1 MYVTVLSIMALAGT
15 IIMLRRHIRRRKVK
29 EMYCF
34 IPARPVEKS
43 CLTMTMQSCGP
54 IIDKALECLSNNDN
68 IAVCKNHRIGSQ
80 TIDIISDKVRN
91 SSADT
96 DDIIGKTALYCEYM
110 LEATDKIAETT
121 RHLVTSPDG
130 YIPISYKCEIETI
143 RGGIVRLS
151 QLADSILSSDVDTM
165 KINGDAGLEKDFI
178 EHSIAVHS
186 KGMTHED
193 FDEGAPSYSYLMLLY
208 YLHSFISSFLQAIKN
223 IEISNKPMTA

>member
-1 MYVTVLSIMALAGT
+1 MYVTVLSIMALAGI

-96 DDIIGKTALYCEYM
+96 DDTIGKTALYCEYM

-151 QLADSILSSDVDTM
+151 QLADSILSSDVDTV

-178 EHSIAVHS
+178 EHSIAIHS

-193 FDEGAPSYSYLMLLY
+193 FDEGVPAYSYLMLLY
-208 YLHSFISSFLQAIKN
+208 YLHSFVSSFSQALRN
-223 IEISNKPMTA
+223 IETNNKLKTA

>member
-1 MYVTVLSIMALAGT
+1 MYVTVLSIMALAG
-15 IIMLRRHIRRRKVK
+15 IIVMLRRHIRRRKVK

-96 DDIIGKTALYCEYM
+96 DDTIGKTALYCEYM

-130 YIPISYKCEIETI
+130 YITISYKCEIETI

-151 QLADSILSSDVDTM
+151 QLADSILGSDVDTM

-178 EHSIAVHS
+178 EHSIAIHS

>member
-1 MYVTVLSIMALAGT
+1 MYVTVLSIMALAGI

-43 CLTMTMQSCGP
+43 CLTMTMLSCGP

-96 DDIIGKTALYCEYM
+96 DDTIGKTALYCEYM

-151 QLADSILSSDVDTM
+151 QLADSILSSDVDTV

-178 EHSIAVHS
+178 EHSIAIHS

-193 FDEGAPSYSYLMLLY
+193 FDEGAP
-208 YLHSFISSFLQAIKN
+208 HIPI
-223 IEISNKPMTA
+223 

>member
-1 MYVTVLSIMALAGT
+1 MYVTVLSIMALAG
-15 IIMLRRHIRRRKVK
+15 IIVMLRRHIRRRKVK

-96 DDIIGKTALYCEYM
+96 DDTIGKTALYCEYM

-151 QLADSILSSDVDTM
+151 QLADSILSSDVDTV

-193 FDEGAPSYSYLMLLY
+193 FDEGAPAYSYLMLLY
-208 YLHSFISSFLQAIKN
+208 YLHSFVSSFSQALKN
-223 IEISNKPMTA
+223 IETSNKMTA

>member
-1 MYVTVLSIMALAGT
+1 MYVTVLSIMALAGI

-80 TIDIISDKVRN
+80 TIDIISDKVRY

-96 DDIIGKTALYCEYM
+96 DDTIGKTALYCEYM

-151 QLADSILSSDVDTM
+151 QLADNILSSNVDTV

-193 FDEGAPSYSYLMLLY
+193 FYEGAPSYSYLMLLY

-223 IEISNKPMTA
+223 IKTSNKPMTA

>member
-1 MYVTVLSIMALAGT
+1 MYVTVLSIMALAG
-15 IIMLRRHIRRRKVK
+15 IIVMLRRHIRRRKVK

-68 IAVCKNHRIGSQ
+68 IAVCKNPRIGSQ

-96 DDIIGKTALYCEYM
+96 DDTIGKTALYCEYM

-151 QLADSILSSDVDTM
+151 QLADSILSSDVDTV

-193 FDEGAPSYSYLMLLY
+193 FDEGASAYSYLMLLY
-208 YLHSFISSFLQAIKN
+208 YLHSFVCSFSQAIRN
-223 IEISNKPMTA
+223 TETGNKLMTA

>member
-1 MYVTVLSIMALAGT
+1 
-15 IIMLRRHIRRRKVK
+15 
-29 EMYCF
+29 
-34 IPARPVEKS
+34 
-43 CLTMTMQSCGP
+43 
-54 IIDKALECLSNNDN
+54 
-68 IAVCKNHRIGSQ
+68 
-80 TIDIISDKVRN
+80 
-91 SSADT
+91 
-96 DDIIGKTALYCEYM
+96 CEYM

-151 QLADSILSSDVDTM
+151 QLADSILSSDVDTV

-178 EHSIAVHS
+178 EHSIAIHS

-223 IEISNKPMTA
+223 PEISGVTRQSIKMQKTSEIQTISEVFRYPQPAFLRRILKWRGVPDYTGW

>member
-1 MYVTVLSIMALAGT
+1 MYVTVLSIMALAG
-15 IIMLRRHIRRRKVK
+15 IIVMLRRHIRKRKVK

-54 IIDKALECLSNNDN
+54 IIDKALKCLSNNDS

-96 DDIIGKTALYCEYM
+96 DDTIGKTALYCEYM

-121 RHLVTSPDG
+121 RHLVTFPDG
-130 YIPISYKCEIETI
+130 YISYKCEIETI

-151 QLADSILSSDVDTM
+151 QLADSILSSDVDTV

-178 EHSIAVHS
+178 EHSIAIHS

-223 IEISNKPMTA
+223 IKTSNKPMTA

>member
-1 MYVTVLSIMALAGT
+1 MYVTVLSIMALAG
-15 IIMLRRHIRRRKVK
+15 IIVMLRRHIRRHKVK

-54 IIDKALECLSNNDN
+54 IIDKALKCLSNNDS
-68 IAVCKNHRIGSQ
+68 IAVCKNHRIGSE
-80 TIDIISDKVRN
+80 TIDIISEKVRN
-91 SSADT
+91 CSADS
-96 DDIIGKTALYCEYM
+96 DDTIGKTALYCEYM

-151 QLADSILSSDVDTM
+151 QLSDSIFDRDEDTV
-165 KINGDAGLEKDFI
+165 KNNGDRGLEKDFI

-193 FDEGAPSYSYLMLLY
+193 FDEGAPAYSYLMLLY
-208 YLHSFISSFLQAIKN
+208 YLHSFVSSFSQALRN
-223 IEISNKPMTA
+223 IETNNKLKTA

>member
-1 MYVTVLSIMALAGT
+1 MYVTVLSIMALAG
-15 IIMLRRHIRRRKVK
+15 IIVMLRRHIRRRKVK

-96 DDIIGKTALYCEYM
+96 DDTIGKTALYCEYM

-151 QLADSILSSDVDTM
+151 QLADSILSSDVDTV

-193 FDEGAPSYSYLMLLY
+193 FHL
-208 YLHSFISSFLQAIKN
+208 I
-223 IEISNKPMTA
+223 

>member
-1 MYVTVLSIMALAGT
+1 MYVAVLSIMALAG
-15 IIMLRRHIRRRKVK
+15 IIVMLRRHIRRRKVK

-80 TIDIISDKVRN
+80 TIDIISDKVQN

-96 DDIIGKTALYCEYM
+96 DDTIGKTALYCEYM

-193 FDEGAPSYSYLMLLY
+193 FHL
-208 YLHSFISSFLQAIKN
+208 I
-223 IEISNKPMTA
+223 

>member
-1 MYVTVLSIMALAGT
+1 MHYMFISIIALAG
-15 IIMLRRHIRRRKVK
+15 IIVILQRHIRRRNIK
-29 EMYCF
+29 E
-34 IPARPVEKS
+34 ADRPVASRSVEKS
-43 CLTMTMQSCGP
+43 CLIMTMQLCSP

-96 DDIIGKTALYCEYM
+96 DDTIGKTALYCEYM

-151 QLADSILSSDVDTM
+151 QLADSILSSDVDTV

-178 EHSIAVHS
+178 EHSIAIHS

-223 IEISNKPMTA
+223 IKTSNKPMTA

>member
-1 MYVTVLSIMALAGT
+1 MYVTVLSIMALAGI

-96 DDIIGKTALYCEYM
+96 DDTIGKTALYCEYM

-151 QLADSILSSDVDTM
+151 QLADSILSSDVDTV

-193 FDEGAPSYSYLMLLY
+193 FHL
-208 YLHSFISSFLQAIKN
+208 I
-223 IEISNKPMTA
+223 

>member
-1 MYVTVLSIMALAGT
+1 MYVTVLSIMALVG
-15 IIMLRRHIRRRKVK
+15 IIVMLRRHIRRHKVK

-43 CLTMTMQSCGP
+43 CLTMTMLSCGP

-80 TIDIISDKVRN
+80 TIDIISDKVRDC
-91 SSADT
+91 SADT
-96 DDIIGKTALYCEYM
+96 EGKIGKTSLYCEYM

-121 RHLVTSPDG
+121 RHLVTSPDS

-151 QLADSILSSDVDTM
+151 RLADGILGVDDDII
-165 KINGDAGLEKDFI
+165 KIAGDTGLEKDFI

-193 FDEGAPSYSYLMLLY
+193 FDEGAPAYSYLMLLY
-208 YLHSFISSFLQAIKN
+208 YLHSFVSSFSQALRN
-223 IEISNKPMTA
+223 IETNNKLKTA

>member
-1 MYVTVLSIMALAGT
+1 MYVTVLSIMALAGI
-15 IIMLRRHIRRRKVK
+15 IIMLRRHIRRHKVK

-96 DDIIGKTALYCEYM
+96 DDTIGKTALYCEYM

-193 FDEGAPSYSYLMLLY
+193 FDEGAPAYSYLMLLY
-208 YLHSFISSFLQAIKN
+208 YLHSFVSSFSQAPKN
-223 IEISNKPMTA
+223 IETSNKPMTA

>member
-1 MYVTVLSIMALAGT
+1 MYVTVLSIMALAG
-15 IIMLRRHIRRRKVK
+15 IIVMLRRHIRRRKVK

-96 DDIIGKTALYCEYM
+96 DDTIGKTALYCEYM

-121 RHLVTSPDG
+121 RHLATSLDG

-151 QLADSILSSDVDTM
+151 QLADSILSSDVDTV

-178 EHSIAVHS
+178 EHSIAIHS

-193 FDEGAPSYSYLMLLY
+193 FDEGAPAYSYLMLLY
-208 YLHSFISSFLQAIKN
+208 YLHSFVSSFSQALKN
-223 IEISNKPMTA
+223 IETSNKSMTA

>member
-1 MYVTVLSIMALAGT
+1 MYVTVLLIMALAG
-15 IIMLRRHIRRRKVK
+15 IIVMLRRHIRRRKVK

-96 DDIIGKTALYCEYM
+96 DDTIGKTALYCEYM

-193 FDEGAPSYSYLMLLY
+193 FHL
-208 YLHSFISSFLQAIKN
+208 I
-223 IEISNKPMTA
+223 

>member
-1 MYVTVLSIMALAGT
+1 MYVTVLSIMALAGI

-96 DDIIGKTALYCEYM
+96 DDTIGKTALYCEYM

-151 QLADSILSSDVDTM
+151 QLADSILSSDVDTV
-165 KINGDAGLEKDFI
+165 KINGDASLEKDFI
-178 EHSIAVHS
+178 EHSIAIHS

-223 IEISNKPMTA
+223 IKTSNKPMTA

>member
-1 MYVTVLSIMALAGT
+1 MYVTVLSIMALAG
-15 IIMLRRHIRRRKVK
+15 IIVMLRRHIRRRKVK

-96 DDIIGKTALYCEYM
+96 DDTIGKTALYCEYM
-110 LEATDKIAETT
+110 LEATDKTAETT

-193 FDEGAPSYSYLMLLY
+193 FHL
-208 YLHSFISSFLQAIKN
+208 I
-223 IEISNKPMTA
+223 

>member
-1 MYVTVLSIMALAGT
+1 MYVTVLSIMALAG
-15 IIMLRRHIRRRKVK
+15 IIVMLRRHIRRCKVK

-54 IIDKALECLSNNDN
+54 IIDKALKCLSNNDS
-68 IAVCKNHRIGSQ
+68 IAVCKNHRIGSE
-80 TIDIISDKVRN
+80 TIDIISEKVRN
-91 SSADT
+91 CSADS
-96 DDIIGKTALYCEYM
+96 DDTIGKTALYCEYM

-121 RHLVTSPDG
+121 RHLVTSPDD

-151 QLADSILSSDVDTM
+151 QLADSILSSDVDTV

-178 EHSIAVHS
+178 EHSIAIHS

-223 IEISNKPMTA
+223 IKTSNKPMTA

>member
-1 MYVTVLSIMALAGT
+1 MYVTVLSIMALAG
-15 IIMLRRHIRRRKVK
+15 IIVMLRRHIRRRKVK

-96 DDIIGKTALYCEYM
+96 DDTIGKTALYCEYM

-143 RGGIVRLS
+143 HGGIVRLF
-151 QLADSILSSDVDTM
+151 QLADSILSSDVDTV

-178 EHSIAVHS
+178 EHSIAIHS

-193 FDEGAPSYSYLMLLY
+193 FDEGVPAYSYLMLLY
-208 YLHSFISSFLQAIKN
+208 YLHSFVSSFSQALRN
-223 IEISNKPMTA
+223 IETNNKQLTA

>member
-151 QLADSILSSDVDTM
+151 QLADSILSSEVDTV
-165 KINGDAGLEKDFI
+165 KINGDAGSEKDFI
-178 EHSIAVHS
+178 EHSIAIHS

-193 FDEGAPSYSYLMLLY
+193 FDEKAPSYSYLMLLY

-223 IEISNKPMTA
+223 IKTSNKPMTA

>member
-1 MYVTVLSIMALAGT
+1 MYVAVLSIMALAG
-15 IIMLRRHIRRRKVK
+15 IIVMLRRHIRRRKVK

-96 DDIIGKTALYCEYM
+96 DDTIGKTALYCEYM

-151 QLADSILSSDVDTM
+151 QLADSILSSDVDTV

-193 FDEGAPSYSYLMLLY
+193 FHL
-208 YLHSFISSFLQAIKN
+208 I
-223 IEISNKPMTA
+223 

>member
-1 MYVTVLSIMALAGT
+1 MYVTVLSITALTGI

-96 DDIIGKTALYCEYM
+96 DDTIGKTALYCEYM

-151 QLADSILSSDVDTM
+151 QLADSILSSDVDTV

-193 FDEGAPSYSYLMLLY
+193 FDEGAPAYSYLMLLY
-208 YLHSFISSFLQAIKN
+208 YLHSFVCSFSQAIRN
-223 IEISNKPMTA
+223 TETGNKLMTA

>member
-1 MYVTVLSIMALAGT
+1 MYVTVLSIMALAG
-15 IIMLRRHIRRRKVK
+15 IIFMLRRHIRRRKVK

-54 IIDKALECLSNNDN
+54 IIDKALKCLSNNDN

-193 FDEGAPSYSYLMLLY
+193 FDEGAPAYSYLMLLY
-208 YLHSFISSFLQAIKN
+208 YLHSFVSSFSQAIKN
-223 IEISNKPMTA
+223 IEFNNKPMTA

>member
-1 MYVTVLSIMALAGT
+1 MYVTVLSIMALAG
-15 IIMLRRHIRRRKVK
+15 IIVMLRRHIRRRKVK

-96 DDIIGKTALYCEYM
+96 DDTIGKTALYCEYM

-151 QLADSILSSDVDTM
+151 QLADSILGSDVDTM

-193 FDEGAPSYSYLMLLY
+193 FHL
-208 YLHSFISSFLQAIKN
+208 I
-223 IEISNKPMTA
+223 

>member
-1 MYVTVLSIMALAGT
+1 MYVAVLSIMALAG
-15 IIMLRRHIRRRKVK
+15 IIVMLRRHIRRRKVK

-96 DDIIGKTALYCEYM
+96 DDTIGKTALYCEYM

-193 FDEGAPSYSYLMLLY
+193 FHL
-208 YLHSFISSFLQAIKN
+208 I
-223 IEISNKPMTA
+223 

>member
-1 MYVTVLSIMALAGT
+1 MYVTVLSIMALAGI

-43 CLTMTMQSCGP
+43 CLIMTMQSCGP